1 MRTPRLPDRWRAR
14 SLRTPEA
21 IDLLELLLYMRE
33 QVLSGVE
40 VEFFIR
46 RPDIN
51 ALRAFIQGMLFVS
64 RSHRTPATGD
74 HGEFFDWLRD
84 VKDEFPA
91 GKGWAGKC
99 LEECGG
105 DHRAAILR
113 YLNLV
118 AEFVELKEQA
128 VRTGGKEEQP

>member
-1 MRTPRLPDRWRAR
+1 MPRLPEQWRAR
-14 SLRTPEA
+14 FLRNPEA
-21 IDLLELLLYMRE
+21 IGILEILIFMRD
-33 QVLSGVE
+33 QVLGGARME
-40 VEFFIR
+40 TFIQR
-46 RPDIN
+46 SDIN
-51 ALRAFIQGMLFVS
+51 ALSAFIEGMLFVC
-64 RSHRTPATGD
+64 RSYRVAGRA
-74 HGEFFDWLRD
+74 GEFFDWLRD

-113 YLNLV
+113 FLNLV

-128 VRTGGKEEQP
+128 ERQGSKEEQP